1 VSPDRLDD
9 LAMAPILTLHRD
21 GNDGV
26 QRRNDQQEVNGKP
39 ENQAGY
45 EDNEIEQ
52 RRERLAIDQETNRR
66 QQRCKNVDHP
76 ANIEFQRWTAK
87 GSGGAETRIMRR
99 DRLVPLIVAVAL
111 FMENLDSTVI
121 ATSLPAIAVD
131 IGTSPLALKL
141 AVTSY
146 LLSLAVFIPMSGW
159 TADRFGGRMVFRA
172 AIAVFVVGSIGCAA
186 STSLASLVIARIV
199 QGMGGAMMTPVGRLV
214 LIRSVDKRALIDAM
228 AWVSMPALV
237 GPVMGPP
244 VGGFITTYA
253 SWHWI
258 FLINVP
264 MGLLGIGLATRYIED
279 VRIPSTDRFDPTGM
293 LLAGA
298 GLAGMA
304 FGLSVAGLNYLP
316 GPVVAGLVLGGA
328 CLFVAY
334 LFHARR
340 VPAPVLDFSLLR
352 LPTFRASLLGGF
364 LFRIGVGALPFLL
377 PLLLQ
382 LGFKLDPFQS
392 GLVTFSAAV
401 GALTMKAAAATILK
415 RFGFRRVLIL
425 NSLLSA
431 LFIAACAAFAPGVP
445 FWAIVPVLLIGG
457 FFRSLQFTSINAM
470 AYAEVSPE
478 RMSRATSLAA
488 VGQQLSISAGVA
500 LGAAVV
506 ELVFASKGLP
516 MIGAHDFPP
525 AFLILAAVSAS
536 SALVFVR
543 LPPEAGAELAERGRA
558 APPAPR
564 NDAAKT

>member
-1 VSPDRLDD
+1 
-9 LAMAPILTLHRD
+9 
-21 GNDGV
+21 
-26 QRRNDQQEVNGKP
+26 
-39 ENQAGY
+39 
-45 EDNEIEQ
+45 
-52 RRERLAIDQETNRR
+52 
-66 QQRCKNVDHP
+66 
-76 ANIEFQRWTAK
+76 
-87 GSGGAETRIMRR
+87 MRR

-121 ATSLPAIAVD
+121 ATSLPAIAAD

-159 TADRFGGRMVFRA
+159 TADRFGGRTVFRA
-172 AIAVFVVGSIGCAA
+172 AIGVFVLGSIGCAA
-186 STSLASLVIARIV
+186 STSLTAFVVARIV

-237 GPVMGPP
+237 GPIMGPP
-244 VGGFITTYA
+244 LGGFITTYF

-264 MGLLGIGLATRYIED
+264 MGLIGILLASRYIED
-279 VRIPSTDRFDPTGM
+279 VRMPSGDPFDLVGM

-298 GLAGMA
+298 GIAGMA

-328 CLFVAY
+328 GPFAAY
-334 LFHARR
+334 LVHARS
-340 VPAPVLDFSLLR
+340 VPAPVLDFSLLA
-352 LPTFRASLLGGF
+352 LPTFRASLIGGF

-382 LGFKLDPFQS
+382 LGFLLDPFES
-392 GLVTFSAAV
+392 GLVTFSAAL
-401 GALTMKAAAATILK
+401 GALTMKAAAARILK
-415 RFGFRRVLIL
+415 RIGFRRVLVV
-425 NSLLSA
+425 NAVVSA
-431 LFIAACAAFAPGVP
+431 LFIAACAGFHPGVS
-445 FWAIVPVLLIGG
+445 FALIIAVLLVGG

-470 AYAEVSPE
+470 AYAQVTPE

-488 VGQQLSISAGVA
+488 VGQQLSLSTGVA

-506 ELVFASKGLP
+506 EIVVRLKSAPS
-516 MIGAHDFPP
+516 IGAGDFPL
-525 AFLILAAVSAS
+525 AFLIIAAISAT
-536 SALVFVR
+536 SALLFWQ
-543 LPPEAGAELAERGRA
+543 LPHDAGAELAGGASLPA
-558 APPAPR
+558 ARSDQPPR
-564 NDAAKT
+564 